1 MDERMIPFSLTT
13 LATIPATL
21 TSLPDTLP
29 PIIEEHRDALLHWFS
44 HVVWQRLLSRD
55 GRHPL
60 IRIASL
66 LDFTAL
72 EQACAAYHDHTTAR
86 GRPVAHHV
94 PRLLRAIFIKY
105 WFDLSLR
112 QLEERLRYDLL
123 VRWFVG
129 YGLHQET
136 PDHTTLHRFEAYL
149 YRQHPG
155 LFFSHVLDQIDATV
169 ADGHE
174 RVQIADTF
182 ALRANAALES
192 LLQRLRHSSYLLLQT
207 WQEADPTAYAA
218 VYPQLDPE
226 ALFGL
231 KSEKRECYL
240 SSDEWRQRLL
250 LTVQAIEDCLALLPV
265 ADTCPAAV
273 QRYRQQLDKIMADEL
288 TISRDADGRIAAV
301 ALLPESKRGHFRL
314 CSATDPDA
322 TIRNHGDHKID
333 FGYNISVF
341 ATPDLIREIHAD
353 TGSTSDV
360 TPIPDLLIAQAE
372 RGHTLPE
379 KLIYDQIAGTG
390 KTAHEVSQASH
401 GRTQLVAHPMPPKKS
416 RTLGPEDFSL
426 SDDGYAL
433 TCPNGRISS
442 RRYRSGDGDGWT
454 FRFMPAQCLGCPLLK
469 ACRGKA
475 EAPTTHRDVFISDY
489 RADFDR
495 LRAYSLTDDFKLDMK
510 LRPEVERI
518 IAGLVLHNGARYARF
533 RGLPK
538 VDFQVKMCAMI
549 YNAKHW
555 LVMLDERAGRRTRP
569 KRRRWELPPVTQ
581 G

>member
-1 MDERMIPFSLTT
+1 MHLSLTT
-13 LATIPATL
+13 LPKLPTT
-21 TSLPDTLP
+21 LPDALP
-29 PIIEEHRDALLHWFS
+29 SIIEEHLDPLLSWFGQ
-44 HVVWQRLLSRD
+44 VIWQRLLNRQPH
-55 GRHPL
+55 HPL
-60 IRIASL
+60 IRIKHL
-66 LDFTAL
+66 LDFAVL
-72 EQACAAYHDHTTAR
+72 EERCAHYHEAASPR
-86 GRPVAHHV
+86 GRPVIHTVA
-94 PRLLRAIFIKY
+94 RLLRAIFIKY
-105 WFDLSLR
+105 WFNLSLR

-149 YRQHPG
+149 YQQHPR
-155 LFFSHVLDQIDATV
+155 LFFSHVLSQIDATV

-192 LLQRLRHSSYLLLQT
+192 LLQRLRHSSYLLLQA
-207 WQEADPTAYAA
+207 WQQADPTAYAA

-250 LTVQAIEDCLALLPV
+250 LTVQAIEDCLALLP
-265 ADTCPAAV
+265 ATDRCSAAV
-273 QRYRQQLDKIMADEL
+273 QRYRQQLAKIMTDEL
-288 TISRDADGRIAAV
+288 AISRDADGRIATV

-322 TIRNHGDHKID
+322 TIRNHGEGKVDS
-333 FGYNISVF
+333 GYNISVTV
-341 ATPDLIREIHAD
+341 TPDLIRQIRAD

-360 TPIPDLLIAQAE
+360 TPIPDLLTAQAE
-372 RGHTLPE
+372 HGHTLPE
-379 KLIYDQIAGTG
+379 KLIYDQIAGNG
-390 KTAHEVSQASH
+390 KTAHEVSQASC
-401 GRTQLVAHPMPPKKS
+401 GRTQLVAKPMPPKKS
-416 RTLGPEDFSL
+416 RTFGPEEFAL

-442 RRYRSGDGDGWT
+442 RRYRSGSGDGWT
-454 FRFMPAQCLGCPLLK
+454 FRFIPAQCLGCPLLQ
-469 ACRGKA
+469 ACRGKQ
-475 EAPTTHRDVFISDY
+475 ETPTTHRDVFISDY

-495 LRAYSLTDDFKLDMK
+495 LRAYSQTEAFKLDMK

-518 IAGLVLHNGARYARF
+518 IAGLVLHNGARDARF

-569 KRRRWELPPVTQ
+569 KRRRWELPPVPQ